1 MEKYLSKLS
10 VKPLQVKVF
19 SLKGEPVKEVE
30 LPSVFSVPLRIDLIR
45 RAFISALTARVQ
57 PQGRDPLAG
66 KRTTAESWGVG
77 FGVARVPRVKGSRY
91 PKANQAALAPM
102 TVGGRRTHPPRAEEV
117 VWERINKK
125 ERRLAIMSAIAATAD
140 PKLVSSRGHVIV
152 KVPQIPLIVTSELEQ
167 LSRAAE
173 VREVFK
179 HLGVWDDVERAKRGK
194 KIRAGKGKFRGRKYK
209 RRKGPLIV
217 IAEDNGIFKAA
228 RNFPGVDVVNVDNL
242 SVMHLAPGGH
252 PGRLTIWTESAV
264 ERLKERFGS
273 S

>member
-217 IAEDNGIFKAA
+217 IAEDNGIFRAA